1 MSHSLFSTRYLP
13 VFDTIDV
20 SNLAVMSMKKI
31 IVKLSNERL
40 ITPSGLTLVG
50 GALGKSDL
58 VKRANRMVIEK
69 KRSQSQIKNGDI
81 LLTMIGLLS
90 LGKSDFENVNEFHK
104 DEEFYKIALGIA
116 YVIPSESSLCN
127 RLDGIGTS
135 MNQQILDGNV
145 DMFLSCGYE
154 PSSLTN
160 GCVPVDI
167 DASPFDNSGSHKA
180 GVSRT
185 YKNFDGYAP
194 IFAYIGTEGC
204 LCNAELREGK
214 QHCQSGTPEFLSET
228 IAAAKQMTKKPLL
241 FRMDSGN
248 DALENMLLLHWQ
260 DPQLKFLIKH
270 NFRREDRYAIAEEL
284 KSVCKNVKHPRDG
297 KTVYIGS
304 TWRDFETEKDGK
316 FAIRMVYEITERTT
330 DANGQE
336 MLFPETDIDMYW
348 TSLGVSDEE
357 VIELYHNHAVCEQY
371 HSEIKTDMGIERLPS
386 GKFETNA
393 LILKLTM
400 IAYNILRIIGT
411 AAMKGHDMPVRHS
424 TIKRRRIR
432 TVIDNLL
439 LIAGHLTDHARKLR
453 LALGHSNGWIYTFL
467 RVAESF

>member
-1 MSHSLFSTRYLP
+1 MAFPSLR
-13 VFDTIDV
+13 
-20 SNLAVMSMKKI
+20 
-31 IVKLSNERL
+31 
-40 ITPSGLTLVG
+40 
-50 GALGKSDL
+50 
-58 VKRANRMVIEK
+58 
-69 KRSQSQIKNGDI
+69 
-81 LLTMIGLLS
+81 
-90 LGKSDFENVNEFHK
+90 
-104 DEEFYKIALGIA
+104 
-116 YVIPSESSLCN
+116 N
-127 RLDGIGTS
+127 RLDSIGTS

-145 DMFLSCGYE
+145 DMFLSSGYE
-154 PSSLTN
+154 PSPLGN

-167 DASPFDNSGSHKA
+167 DVSPFDNSGSHKA

-194 IFAYIGTEGC
+194 IFAYIGTEGY

-228 IAAAKQMTKKPLL
+228 ITAAKQMTKKPLL

-248 DALENMLLLHWQ
+248 DALENMMLLHWH

-270 NFRREDRYAIAEEL
+270 NFRREDRYTIAEEL

-304 TWRDFETEKDGK
+304 TWRDFETKKDGK

-330 DANGQE
+330 SADGQE
-336 MLFPETDIDMYW
+336 MLFPETEIDMYW
-348 TSLGVSDEE
+348 TSLDVSDEE
-357 VIELYHNHAVCEQY
+357 VIALYHNHAVCEQY

-386 GKFETNA
+386 GKFDTNA

-411 AAMKGHDMPVRHS
+411 AAMKGNDMPVHHS

-432 TVIDNLL
+432 TVIDNLI
-439 LIAGHLTDHARKLR
+439 LIAGHLTDHARKLQ
-453 LALGHSNGWIYTFL
+453 LALGRCNGWICTFL
-467 RVAESF
+467 RVIKSV

>member
-1 MSHSLFSTRYLP
+1 MRKIEY
-13 VFDTIDV
+13 VV
-20 SNLAVMSMKKI
+20 SD
-31 IVKLSNERL
+31 ERL
-40 ITPSGLTLVG
+40 ITPSGLSLVG
-50 GALGKSDL
+50 QVLGKSNL
-58 VKRANRMVIEK
+58 IKKANRMRTE
-69 KRSQSQIKNGDI
+69 KRSQPQIKNGDI

-90 LGKSDFENVNEFHK
+90 LGKCDFENVNEFHT
-104 DEEFYKIALGIA
+104 DEEFYKNSLGIA
-116 YVIPSESSLCN
+116 YGIPSESSLRN

-135 MNQQILDGNV
+135 MDQQILDGNI
-145 DMFLSCGYE
+145 DMFQSCNYE
-154 PSSLTN
+154 PTPLVN
-160 GCVPVDI
+160 GLVPVDI
-167 DASPFDNSGSHKA
+167 DVSPFDNSGSHKA

-194 IFAYIGTEGC
+194 IFAYIGTEGY

-214 QHCQSGTPEFLSET
+214 QHCQSGTPEFLAET

-284 KSVCKNVKHPRDG
+284 KSVCKNMKHPREG

-316 FAIRMVYEITERTT
+316 FGIRMVYEIIERTT
-330 DANGQE
+330 SADGQE
-336 MLFPETDIDMYW
+336 MLFPEIDINMYW

-357 VIELYHNHAVCEQY
+357 VIALYHNHAVCEQY

-411 AAMKGHDMPVRHS
+411 AAMKGHDMPIRHS

-432 TVIDNLL
+432 TVIDNLI

-453 LALGHSNGWIYTFL
+453 LALGHCNGWICTFL
-467 RVAESF
+467 RIANLF

>member
-1 MSHSLFSTRYLP
+1 MRKIEY
-13 VFDTIDV
+13 VV
-20 SNLAVMSMKKI
+20 SD
-31 IVKLSNERL
+31 ERL
-40 ITPSGLTLVG
+40 ITPSGLSLVG
-50 GALGKSDL
+50 QVLGKSNL
-58 VKRANRMVIEK
+58 IKKANRMRTE
-69 KRSQSQIKNGDI
+69 KRSQPQIKNGDI

-90 LGKSDFENVNEFHK
+90 LGKCDFENVNEFHT
-104 DEEFYKIALGIA
+104 DEEFYKNSLGIA
-116 YVIPSESSLCN
+116 YGIPSESSLRN

-135 MNQQILDGNV
+135 MDQQILDGNI
-145 DMFLSCGYE
+145 DMFQSCNYE
-154 PSSLTN
+154 PSPLVN
-160 GCVPVDI
+160 GLVPVDI
-167 DASPFDNSGSHKA
+167 DVSPFDNSGSHKA

-194 IFAYIGTEGC
+194 IFAYIGTEGY

-214 QHCQSGTPEFLSET
+214 QHCQSGTPEFLAET

-284 KSVCKNVKHPRDG
+284 KSVCKNMKHPREG

-316 FAIRMVYEITERTT
+316 FGIRMVYEIIERTT
-330 DANGQE
+330 SADGQE
-336 MLFPETDIDMYW
+336 MLFPEIDINMYW

-357 VIELYHNHAVCEQY
+357 VIALYHNHAVCEQY

-411 AAMKGHDMPVRHS
+411 AAMKGHDMPIRHS

-432 TVIDNLL
+432 TVIDNLI

-453 LALGHSNGWIYTFL
+453 LALGHCNGWICTFL
-467 RVAESF
+467 RIANLF

>member
-1 MSHSLFSTRYLP
+1 MR
-13 VFDTIDV
+13 
-20 SNLAVMSMKKI
+20 KI
-31 IVKLSNERL
+31 EYFVSNERL
-40 ITPSGLTLVG
+40 ITPSGLSLVG
-50 GALGKSDL
+50 QVLGKSDL
-58 VKRANRMVIEK
+58 IKKANRMRTE
-69 KRSQSQIKNGDI
+69 KRSQPQIKNVDI

-116 YVIPSESSLCN
+116 YGIPSESSLRN

-135 MNQQILDGNV
+135 MDQKILDGNI
-145 DMFLSCGYE
+145 DMFRACEFE
-154 PSSLTN
+154 PSPLN
-160 GCVPVDI
+160 CGCVPVDI
-167 DASPFDNSGSHKA
+167 DVSPFDNSGSHKV

-194 IFAYIGTEGC
+194 IFAYIGTEGY
-204 LCNAELREGK
+204 LCNAELREGR
-214 QHCQSGTPEFLSET
+214 QHCQSGTPEFLAET
-228 IAAAKQMTKKPLL
+228 IAAAKQMTKRSLL

-248 DALENMLLLHWQ
+248 DAIENMLLLHWQ
-260 DPQLKFLIKH
+260 DTQLKFLIKH

-284 KSVCKNVKHPRDG
+284 KSVCQNVKHPRDG

-304 TWRDFETEKDGK
+304 TWRNFSTEKDGE
-316 FAIRMVYEITERTT
+316 FAIRMVYEIRERTT
-330 DANGQE
+330 SADGQT
-336 MLFPETDIDMYW
+336 MLFPETEINMYW

-357 VIELYHNHAVCEQY
+357 LIELYHNHAVCEQY

-386 GKFETNA
+386 GKFETNS

-432 TVIDNLL
+432 TVIDNLI

-453 LALGHSNGWIYTFL
+453 LALGHSNGWISTFL
-467 RVAESF
+467 RVANAF

>member
-1 MSHSLFSTRYLP
+1 MRRIEY
-13 VFDTIDV
+13 VV
-20 SNLAVMSMKKI
+20 SD
-31 IVKLSNERL
+31 ERL
-40 ITPSGLTLVG
+40 ITPSGLSLVG
-50 GALGKSDL
+50 QVFGKSNL
-58 VKRANRMVIEK
+58 IKKANHMRTE
-69 KRSQSQIKNGDI
+69 KRSQPQIKNGDI

-90 LGKSDFENVNEFHK
+90 LGKSDFENVNEFHT
-104 DEEFYKIALGIA
+104 DEEFYKTALGIS
-116 YVIPSESSLCN
+116 YGIPSESSLRN
-127 RLDGIGTS
+127 RLDSIGTS
-135 MNQQILDGNV
+135 MNQQILDGNI
-145 DMFLSCGYE
+145 DMFQSCRFE
-154 PSSLTN
+154 PSMLEN

-167 DASPFDNSGSHKA
+167 DVSPFDNSGSHKA

-194 IFAYIGTEGC
+194 IFAYIGTEGY

-214 QHCQSGTPEFLSET
+214 QHCQNGTPEFLSET
-228 IAAAKQMTKKPLL
+228 IAAAKQMTKRPLL

-248 DALENMLLLHWQ
+248 DALENMLLLHWH

-270 NFRREDRYAIAEEL
+270 NFRREYRYAIADEL
-284 KSVCKNVKHPRDG
+284 KSVYRNVTHPGDG

-316 FAIRMVYEITERTT
+316 FAIRIVYEIIERTT
-330 DANGQE
+330 AADGQE
-336 MLFPETDIDMYW
+336 MLFPETEIDMYW
-348 TSLGVSDEE
+348 TSLGISDED
-357 VIELYHNHAVCEQY
+357 IIALYHNHAVCEQY

-386 GKFETNA
+386 GKFDTNV

-411 AAMKGHDMPVRHS
+411 AAMKEPDMPVRHS

-432 TVIDNLL
+432 TVIDNLI

-453 LALGHSNGWIYTFL
+453 LALGRCNGWICTFL
-467 RVAESF
+467 RVVHSF

>member
-1 MSHSLFSTRYLP
+1 MRKIEY
-13 VFDTIDV
+13 VV
-20 SNLAVMSMKKI
+20 SND
-31 IVKLSNERL
+31 RL
-40 ITPSGLTLVG
+40 ITPSGLSLVG
-50 GALGKSDL
+50 QVLGKSNL
-58 VKRANRMVIEK
+58 IKKANCMRTD
-69 KRSQSQIKNGDI
+69 KRSQPQIKNGDI
-81 LLTMIGLLS
+81 FLTMIGLLS
-90 LGKSDFENVNEFHK
+90 LGKSDFENVNEFHA
-104 DEEFYKIALGIA
+104 DEEFYKISLGIA
-116 YVIPSESSLCN
+116 YGIPSESSLRN
-127 RLDGIGTS
+127 RMDQIGTS
-135 MNQQILDGNV
+135 MNAQILDGNIS
-145 DMFLSCGYE
+145 MFRSCRFA
-154 PSSLTN
+154 PSPLAF

-167 DASPFDNSGSHKA
+167 DVSPFDNSGSHKA

-194 IFAYIGTEGC
+194 IFAYIGTEGY

-228 IAAAKQMTKKPLL
+228 IAAAKQMTELPLL

-248 DALENMLLLHWQ
+248 DALENMLILHWH

-284 KSVCKNVKHPRDG
+284 KSVCQNVQHPRDG

-304 TWRDFETEKDGK
+304 TWRNFETEKDGK

-330 DANGQE
+330 SADGQE
-336 MLFPETDIDMYW
+336 MLFPETEIDMYW
-348 TSLGVSDEE
+348 TSLSVSDEE

-411 AAMKGHDMPVRHS
+411 EAMKGKDMPVRHD

-432 TVIDNLL
+432 TVIDNLI

-453 LALGHSNGWIYTFL
+453 LSLGRSNGWICAFL
-467 RVAESF
+467 RLAESL

>member
-1 MSHSLFSTRYLP
+1 MR
-13 VFDTIDV
+13 
-20 SNLAVMSMKKI
+20 KI
-31 IVKLSNERL
+31 EYFVSNERL
-40 ITPSGLTLVG
+40 ITPSGLSLVG
-50 GALGKSDL
+50 QVLGKSDL
-58 VKRANRMVIEK
+58 IKKANRMRTE
-69 KRSQSQIKNGDI
+69 KRSQPQIKNGDI

-116 YVIPSESSLCN
+116 YGIPSESSLRN

-135 MNQQILDGNV
+135 MDQKILDGNI
-145 DMFLSCGYE
+145 DMFRACEFE
-154 PSSLTN
+154 PSPLN
-160 GCVPVDI
+160 CGCVPVDI
-167 DASPFDNSGSHKA
+167 DVSPFDNSGSHKV

-194 IFAYIGTEGC
+194 IFAYIGTEGY
-204 LCNAELREGK
+204 LCNAELREGR
-214 QHCQSGTPEFLSET
+214 QHCQSGTPEFLAET
-228 IAAAKQMTKKPLL
+228 IAAAKQMTKRSLL

-248 DALENMLLLHWQ
+248 DAIENMLLLHWQ
-260 DPQLKFLIKH
+260 DTQLKFLIKH

-284 KSVCKNVKHPRDG
+284 KSVCQNVKHPRDG

-304 TWRDFETEKDGK
+304 TWRNFSTEKDGE

-330 DANGQE
+330 SADGQT
-336 MLFPETDIDMYW
+336 MLFPETEINMYW

-357 VIELYHNHAVCEQY
+357 LIELYHNHAVCEQY

-386 GKFETNA
+386 GKFETNS

-411 AAMKGHDMPVRHS
+411 ASMKGHDMPVRHS

-432 TVIDNLL
+432 TVIDNLI

-453 LALGHSNGWIYTFL
+453 LALGHSNGWISTFL
-467 RVAESF
+467 RVANAF

>member
-1 MSHSLFSTRYLP
+1 MR
-13 VFDTIDV
+13 
-20 SNLAVMSMKKI
+20 KI
-31 IVKLSNERL
+31 EYVVSNERL
-40 ITPSGLTLVG
+40 ITPSGLSLVG
-50 GALGKSDL
+50 QVLGKSNL
-58 VKRANRMVIEK
+58 IKKANRMRTE
-69 KRSQSQIKNGDI
+69 KRSQPQIKNGDI
-81 LLTMIGLLS
+81 LLTMIGLLA
-90 LGKSDFENVNEFHK
+90 LGKSDFENVNEFHT
-104 DEEFYKIALGIA
+104 DE
-116 YVIPSESSLCN
+116 
-127 RLDGIGTS
+127 DGIGVS
-135 MNQQILDGNV
+135 MNREILDGNV
-145 DMFLSCGYE
+145 DMFLSCKYE
-154 PSSLTN
+154 PSALQN

-167 DASPFDNSGSHKA
+167 DVSPFDNSGSHKA

-194 IFAYIGTEGC
+194 IFAYIGTEGY

-214 QHCQSGTPEFLSET
+214 QHCQSGTPEFLAET

-248 DALENMLLLHWQ
+248 DALENMLLLHWH

-270 NFRREDRYAIAEEL
+270 NFRREDDRFAIAEEL
-284 KSVCKNVKHPRDG
+284 KPVCQNVKHPRDG
-297 KTVYIGS
+297 KAVYIGS
-304 TWRDFETEKDGK
+304 TWRNFETEKDEK

-330 DANGQE
+330 AADGQE
-336 MLFPETDIDMYW
+336 MLFPETEIDMYW

-357 VIELYHNHAVCEQY
+357 VIALYHNHAVCEQY

-411 AAMKGHDMPVRHS
+411 AAMKGNDMPVRHS

-432 TVIDNLL
+432 TVIDNLIL
-439 LIAGHLTDHARKLR
+439 LAGHLTDHARKLR
-453 LALGHSNGWIYTFL
+453 LALGHSNGWICTFL
-467 RVAESF
+467 RIAEAF

>member
-1 MSHSLFSTRYLP
+1 MR
-13 VFDTIDV
+13 
-20 SNLAVMSMKKI
+20 KI
-31 IVKLSNERL
+31 EYFVSNERL
-40 ITPSGLTLVG
+40 ITPSGLSLVG
-50 GALGKSDL
+50 QVLGKSDL
-58 VKRANRMVIEK
+58 IKKANRMRTE
-69 KRSQSQIKNGDI
+69 KRSQPQIKNGDI

-116 YVIPSESSLCN
+116 YGIPSESSLRN

-135 MNQQILDGNV
+135 MDQKILDGNI
-145 DMFLSCGYE
+145 DMFRACEFE
-154 PSSLTN
+154 PSPLN
-160 GCVPVDI
+160 CGCVPVDI
-167 DASPFDNSGSHKA
+167 DVSPFDNSGSHKV

-194 IFAYIGTEGC
+194 IFAYIGTEGY
-204 LCNAELREGK
+204 LCNAELREGR
-214 QHCQSGTPEFLSET
+214 QHCQSGTPEFLAET
-228 IAAAKQMTKKPLL
+228 IAAAKQMTKRSLL

-248 DALENMLLLHWQ
+248 DAIENMLILHWQ
-260 DPQLKFLIKH
+260 DTQLKFLIKH

-284 KSVCKNVKHPRDG
+284 KSVCQNVKHPRDG

-304 TWRDFETEKDGK
+304 TWRNFSTEKDGE

-330 DANGQE
+330 SADGQT
-336 MLFPETDIDMYW
+336 MLFPETEINMYW

-357 VIELYHNHAVCEQY
+357 LIELYHNHAVCEQY

-386 GKFETNA
+386 GKFETNS

-411 AAMKGHDMPVRHS
+411 ASMKGHDMPVRHS

-432 TVIDNLL
+432 TVIDNLI

-453 LALGHSNGWIYTFL
+453 LALGHSNGWISTFL
-467 RVAESF
+467 RVANAF